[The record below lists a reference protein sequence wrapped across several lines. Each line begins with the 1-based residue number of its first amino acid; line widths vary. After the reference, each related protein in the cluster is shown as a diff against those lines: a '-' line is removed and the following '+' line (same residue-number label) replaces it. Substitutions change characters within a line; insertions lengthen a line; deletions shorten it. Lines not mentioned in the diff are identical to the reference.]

1 MTAHQMVFTVCLAS
15 AMFLFGLYIGEEQ
28 SAAKLQ
34 PCPQAG
40 KAELI
45 SATVT
50 GQICTYAEIVRDGKK
65 FKWEVRKI

>member
-1 MTAHQMVFTVCLAS
+1 MTANQIVVVTCLVGAS
-15 AMFLFGLYIGEEQ
+15 FLVGRYVGQQPAI
-28 SAAKLQ
+28 K

-45 SATVT
+45 RSTVT
-50 GQICTYAEIVRDGKK
+50 GQVCTYATIERQGRK